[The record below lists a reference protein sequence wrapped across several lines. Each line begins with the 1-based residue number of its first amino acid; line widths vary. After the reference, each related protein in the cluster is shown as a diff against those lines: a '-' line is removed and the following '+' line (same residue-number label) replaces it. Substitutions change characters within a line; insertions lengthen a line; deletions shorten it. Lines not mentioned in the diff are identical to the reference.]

1 MTGSSTVALVT
12 GGGRGIGKAV
22 SLELGKMGYSV
33 AVNYNRSRESAE
45 EVAKLLQKE
54 GISAEVFQADVSK
67 AEEVERLFCEIEERM
82 GTVLVLVNNAGI
94 TRDNILMRMKDDE
107 WDDVISADLNSVF
120 LVTRRAIRGMAK
132 SRWGRIVNIS
142 SVIALVGNQGQA
154 NYAAAKAGVIGF
166 TKSVAR
172 EMGSRNITVNAV
184 APGFIETDMTAI
196 LPEKYREAMLG
207 QIPAGRMGKP
217 EDIAGVVAFLVSD
230 KASYINGQVIAVDG
244 GMTMS

>member
-33 AVNYNRSRESAE
+33 AINYNRSRESAE
-45 EVAKLLQKE
+45 EVAKLLQEE
-54 GISAEVFQADVSK
+54 GVSAEVFQADVSK

-107 WDDVISADLNSVF
+107 WKDVISADLNSVF

-172 EMGSRNITVNAV
+172 EMGSRNITANAV
-184 APGFIETDMTAI
+184 APGFIETDMTAV

-207 QIPAGRMGKP
+207 QIPTGRMGKP

>member
-33 AVNYNRSRESAE
+33 AINYNRSRESAE
-45 EVAKLLQKE
+45 EVAKLLQEE
-54 GISAEVFQADVSK
+54 GVSAEVFQADVSK

-107 WDDVISADLNSVF
+107 WKDVISADLNSVF

-172 EMGSRNITVNAV
+172 EMGSRNITANAV
-184 APGFIETDMTAI
+184 APGFIETDMTAV
-196 LPEKYREAMLG
+196 LPGKYREAMLG
-207 QIPAGRMGKP
+207 QIPTGRMGKP

>member
-1 MTGSSTVALVT
+1 
-12 GGGRGIGKAV
+12 
-22 SLELGKMGYSV
+22 MGYSV

>member
-1 MTGSSTVALVT
+1 
-12 GGGRGIGKAV
+12 
-22 SLELGKMGYSV
+22 
-33 AVNYNRSRESAE
+33 
-45 EVAKLLQKE
+45 
-54 GISAEVFQADVSK
+54 
-67 AEEVERLFCEIEERM
+67 
-82 GTVLVLVNNAGI
+82 
-94 TRDNILMRMKDDE
+94 
-107 WDDVISADLNSVF
+107 
-120 LVTRRAIRGMAK
+120 
-132 SRWGRIVNIS
+132 
-142 SVIALVGNQGQA
+142 VIALVGNQGQA

-230 KASYINGQVIAVDG
+230 KASYINGQVIAIDG

>member
-1 MTGSSTVALVT
+1 
-12 GGGRGIGKAV
+12 
-22 SLELGKMGYSV
+22 MGYSV

-120 LVTRRAIRGMAK
+120 LVTRRAIRGLAK